1 MIEVIK
7 CIDIEWDLEGAE
19 DMIDKLPTEIEV
31 NLDDVDEFLDDD
43 ITEDNSS
50 IIADYLEDQYGFSVI
65 TFYYQ
70 FIR

>member
-1 MIEVIK
+1 MKTIK

-19 DMIDKLPTEIEV
+19 DMIGKLPEEV
-31 NLDDVDEFLDDD
+31 VVDLDDVDEFLDDD

-65 TFYYQ
+65 TFDYQ
-70 FIR
+70 TLQ